1 MPAGIDLEQ
10 ALRHPVR
17 FAKDLV
23 ARPIGRYLIIGVS
36 VYIFELIVI
45 IIAERLGAS
54 ALAAVGLSFWLGLIV
69 SFVLQKFVTFGDKR
83 THHKI
88 ILAQFLAVCL
98 LVLFNFGFTLLVT
111 ELLKNLL
118 PPTITRTIALAITTI
133 WNFYLYKTRIFR
145 PTIRSLT
152 KAAHSTTL

>member
-1 MPAGIDLEQ
+1 MRTDINIKQ
-10 ALRHPVR
+10 AFRHPIL
-17 FAKDLV
+17 FAKDLLSK
-23 ARPIGRYLIIGVS
+23 PMGRYLIIGVS
-36 VYIFELIVI
+36 VYIFELVI
-45 IIAERLGAS
+45 IVVAERLGAT
-54 ALAAVGLSFWLGLIV
+54 ALVAVGLSFWFGLIV

-133 WNFYLYKTRIFR
+133 WNFYLYKTRIFKTDD
-145 PTIRSLT
+145 PVIG
-152 KAAHSTTL
+152 